1 MIIPKNYWPM
11 WANYLSI
18 DNSGRVMFWC
28 DKPKYDNGR
37 YKVTSGKRSEWGY
50 VEPQAPELHRK

>member
-1 MIIPKNYWPM
+1 M

-18 DNSGRVMFWC
+18 DNSGRVVFWS

-37 YKVTSGKRSEWGY
+37 YKVTSGKRCEWGY
-50 VEPQAPELHRK
+50 VEPQKPELHRK